1 MFVGSFGEEL
11 TDLGQFPL
19 DVEAAVTQLKEFGV
33 TNLLVDVTNNPGGL
47 IYLGYFLYQY
57 LTGND
62 SGYPGF
68 QSTLRANPLA
78 QKIVKAG
85 IEQGHNDTISLY
97 TPDNCKLS

>member
-1 MFVGSFGEEL
+1 MLATS
-11 TDLGQFPL
+11 
-19 DVEAAVTQLKEFGV
+19 
-33 TNLLVDVTNNPGGL
+33 GGL

-62 SGYPGF
+62 SGYPYVYQTWDASATLIEFFRGF